1 MKTTL
6 RLPKILLIV
15 GFIAMLIGMIDPL
28 EGSVVILAGSC
39 MLAISA
45 FLSKSKR
52 SLILYLSFA
61 LIAIGVGL
69 LFVLSAFGGV
79 GGDTGR
85 SYWWLLVVLP
95 YPVGWILG
103 IIGTIIMMRERS
115 KKREIMEQ

>member
-1 MKTTL
+1 MKKGL
-6 RLPKILLIV
+6 NWPKILLII

-39 MLAISA
+39 ILAISA

-52 SLILYLSFA
+52 SLILYLSFGLTA
-61 LIAIGVGL
+61 VGVGL
-69 LFVLSAFGGV
+69 LFGISAFGGV

-103 IIGTIIMMRERS
+103 ILGTIMMMKERNIEGG
-115 KKREIMEQ
+115 KVVK